1 MQSAQLQVMVNCYL
15 LTIILQAE
23 AVEQLKAHLAVEM
36 VATAVAEMVVLL
48 QFREL
53 TAQSIL
59 VVAEA
64 AVATFAKAAMV
75 LQAS

>member
-1 MQSAQLQVMVNCYL
+1 
-15 LTIILQAE
+15 LQAE
-23 AVEQLKAHLAVEM
+23 AAEQLKAHLAVEM
-36 VATAVAEMVVLL
+36 VATAAVEMVALL

-59 VVAEA
+59 AVVAV